1 MRTQT
6 SSSSSW
12 SERLQ
17 TSSLGYAGPDLLET
31 AFNLFVF
38 VTLDSIPSITP
49 ILFVSMLLESSH
61 AITKPF
67 SASYSE
73 AISRADEAILQQ
85 SEQWQTTASEV
96 GILFRKKILVSAI
109 IAVVYAGFIG
119 PLYPYLFQDDNNEQT
134 IATEQ
139 TVIFLLL
146 ASNFLH
152 LLNHTFENLF
162 KGAKQPLIN
171 FIPSALPL
179 LSIAIAISIS
189 PTILTFGLANLV
201 GFLLQ
206 TLLLIFA
213 ASSQKIL
220 PHRQHYQLFSF
231 KSQAQTTTSV
241 LTLDFIAQGLFQI
254 TLAACLMLIMSYI
267 NKLGTQALMLNK
279 AVGAFFDLPR
289 VFLTAGVSEK
299 MKVLLAAQVPK
310 EKPTQEKILYLT
322 DIPDAASHGKGEA
335 LTASSP
341 R

>member
-1 MRTQT
+1 MLTPSPQT

-12 SERLQ
+12 SEWLQ
-17 TSSLGYAGPDLLET
+17 TSSLGYAGPDSLET

-38 VTLDSIPSITP
+38 VSLDRIPSITR

-73 AISRADEAILQQ
+73 AISRADEAISQK

-109 IAVVYAGFIG
+109 IAVAYAGFIG

-189 PTILTFGLANLV
+189 PTILTFGLANLG

-220 PHRQHYQLFSF
+220 PHRQHYRERP
-231 KSQAQTTTSV
+231 V
-241 LTLDFIAQGLFQI
+241 
-254 TLAACLMLIMSYI
+254 
-267 NKLGTQALMLNK
+267 
-279 AVGAFFDLPR
+279 
-289 VFLTAGVSEK
+289 
-299 MKVLLAAQVPK
+299 
-310 EKPTQEKILYLT
+310 
-322 DIPDAASHGKGEA
+322 
-335 LTASSP
+335 
-341 R
+341 